1 MRHQTARRR
10 VMMDA
15 MRVAGGGGTHNTT
28 QGIEA
33 VRDLAEQYREVL
45 CRARLGIRNPGFE
58 WYPYD
63 TLSSLTHCNQLLHG
77 ANRAMLGPEGAGR
90 KVLDLGCADGELG
103 FFLESLGYQVT
114 SIDHGVYNHNGM
126 RGARALKAALGS
138 AVELVE
144 LDLDRP
150 FQLPGGPY
158 DFTFFLGTLYHLRNP
173 FHVLEELA
181 KRTAFCFLSTRIAR
195 RFPGGAP
202 MPKDVAL
209 AYLLDETELN
219 HDESNYFVFSEP
231 GLRLALKRTYWDAL
245 DFLPVGDTR
254 RSDPVRADRDERAF
268 CFLRSRFD
276 RLANVE
282 LLDGWHA
289 AEGTGWRWTGRE
301 FSFRIRTAGAGR
313 VRTVAIELYLP
324 DELLAL
330 NGKVSLAGTVNSSE
344 LEPAEF
350 RHAGAQVLARPL
362 PQGAEDM
369 VVRFRVEPALAANAS
384 DSRERGV
391 VVVSIA
397 VD

>member
-1 MRHQTARRR
+1 
-10 VMMDA
+10 MMDA
-15 MRVAGGGGTHNTT
+15 MRVVGAGGTQNTT
-28 QGIEA
+28 HGIEA
-33 VRDLAEQYREVL
+33 VRDLAEHYREVL

-77 ANRAMLGPEGAGR
+77 ANRAMFGPDGAGR

-114 SIDHGVYNHNGM
+114 AIDHGVYNHNGM

-158 DFTFFLGTLYHLRNP
+158 DFAFFLGTLYHLRNP

-219 HDESNYFVFSEP
+219 NDESNYFVFSEP
-231 GLRLALKRTYWDAL
+231 GLRLALKRTYWDVL
-245 DFLPVGDTR
+245 DFLPVGDRR

-282 LLDGWHA
+282 LLDGWHE
-289 AEGTGWRWTGRE
+289 AEGTGWRWTERE
-301 FSFRIRTAGAGR
+301 FSFRIRATGSGA
-313 VRTVAIELYLP
+313 RTVAIQLFLP
-324 DELLAL
+324 DELFAA
-330 NGKVSLAGTVNSSE
+330 NGTVALTGMVNGSE
-344 LEPAEF
+344 LAPAEF
-350 RHAGAQVLARPL
+350 RRAGAHVLARRL
-362 PQGAEDM
+362 PRGAEEM
-369 VVRFRVEPALAANAS
+369 VLRFRVSTSLEADAH

-391 VVVSIA
+391 VVVSISA
-397 VD
+397 E

>member
-1 MRHQTARRR
+1 
-10 VMMDA
+10 MMDA
-15 MRVAGGGGTHNTT
+15 VRVADAGGTQEAT

-33 VRDLAEQYREVL
+33 VCGLAEQYREAL
-45 CRARLGIRNPGFE
+45 CRARLSIRSPGFE

-63 TLSSLTHCNQLLHG
+63 TLSSLTHCNHLLRG
-77 ANRAMLGPEGAGR
+77 ANRAMLGPKGEGR
-90 KVLDLGCADGELG
+90 KILDLGCGDGELA
-103 FFLESLGYQVT
+103 FFLESLGYRVT
-114 SIDHGVYNHNGM
+114 AVDHGVYNHNGM
-126 RGARALKAALGS
+126 RGARALKEALGS
-138 AVELVE
+138 PVELLE

-158 DFTFFLGTLYHLRNP
+158 DFAFLLGILYHLRNP

-181 KRTAFCFLSTRIAR
+181 KHAAFCFLSTRIAR

-219 HDESNYFVFSEP
+219 NDESNYFVFSEP
-231 GLRLALKRTYWDAL
+231 GLRLALKRTYWDVL
-245 DFLPVGDTR
+245 DFLSVGETR
-254 RSDPVRADRDERAF
+254 RSDPVRPDRDERAF

-282 LLDGWHA
+282 LLDGWHE

-301 FSFRIRTAGAGR
+301 FSFRIRATGATR
-313 VRTVAIELYLP
+313 ARAVAIDLFLP
-324 DELLAL
+324 DSLFAV
-330 NGKVSLAGTVNSSE
+330 NGAVTLAGTVNGSP

-350 RHAGAQVLARPL
+350 RRSGAQVLVRPL
-362 PQGAEDM
+362 PLGVEDM
-369 VVRFRVEPALAANAS
+369 VLHFRVGPGLAADQH

-391 VVVSIA
+391 VVVSIS
-397 VD
+397 VE